1 MERPPAG
8 PTTENGGNEDGWEMT
23 DTQIY
28 IAIGVPIL
36 VNIIFNGTIAMLMS
50 NHFNALLAAMQAEF
64 RALLEVQQQL
74 FTEKLRRVEEIID
87 ARLKHL
93 EDR

>member
-1 MERPPAG
+1 
-8 PTTENGGNEDGWEMT
+8 MT

-36 VNIIFNGTIAMLMS
+36 VNIIFNGTIAMPMS
-50 NHFNALLAAMQAEF
+50 NHFNARLAAMQAEF

-74 FTEKLRRVEEIID
+74 FTEKLRRVEESSTPG
-87 ARLKHL
+87 LKHL
-93 EDR
+93 EGR